1 MPVSPAL
8 APTDLGETPAG
19 TIHCFQAARTVARR
33 LKFGIAN
40 GCTVGSLL
48 LGMTPSSWPSRA
60 TSAGRD
66 RTARLR
72 RLRRL

>member
-1 MPVSPAL
+1 V
-8 APTDLGETPAG
+8 
-19 TIHCFQAARTVARR
+19 
-33 LKFGIAN
+33 KFGIAN

-48 LGMTPSSWPSRA
+48 LGMTAVFLAIAGGLPS
-60 TSAGRD
+60 GRD